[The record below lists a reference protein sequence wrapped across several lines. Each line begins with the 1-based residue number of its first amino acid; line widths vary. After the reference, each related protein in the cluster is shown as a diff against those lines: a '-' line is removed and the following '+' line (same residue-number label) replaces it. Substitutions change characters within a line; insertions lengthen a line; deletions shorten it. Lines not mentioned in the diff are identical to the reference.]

1 MIIFKSSNS
10 QAVIYFFVCV
20 YFSRSNK
27 SRNKHIDAVLRR
39 TFQGKSPL
47 SDGDNDQ
54 DYISDDDE
62 DEDTEEESGDENG
75 VEEDELANGLQNGE
89 HEDDNEV
96 KETITCCI
104 STLHYKHVCIC
115 CYCHGYG

>member
-10 QAVIYFFVCV
+10 QAVIYFFVCA

-54 DYISDDDE
+54 DYISDDDDE

-96 KETITCCI
+96 K
-104 STLHYKHVCIC
+104 
-115 CYCHGYG
+115 

>member
-10 QAVIYFFVCV
+10 QAVINFFVCV

-54 DYISDDDE
+54 DYISDDDDE

-96 KETITCCI
+96 K
-104 STLHYKHVCIC
+104 
-115 CYCHGYG
+115 